1 MSSVERRHEANLF
14 TAKKKY
20 LMNDASALENRLN
33 SKSGDVFILMSAFG
47 EERVV
52 YRKVSILKDNK

>member
-1 MSSVERRHEANLF
+1 
-14 TAKKKY
+14 
-20 LMNDASALENRLN
+20 MNDASALENRLN